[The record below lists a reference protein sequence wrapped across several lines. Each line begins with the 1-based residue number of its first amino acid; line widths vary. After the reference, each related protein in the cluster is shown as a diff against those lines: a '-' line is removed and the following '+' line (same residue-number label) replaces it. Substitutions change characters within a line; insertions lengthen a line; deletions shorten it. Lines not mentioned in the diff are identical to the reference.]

1 METPALNKVI
11 GLFRANKLNE
21 AKEACLT
28 LLSEGHVE
36 KEPLYLILLE
46 LANIQADYTF
56 SLNYYDHLIGLFPD
70 ELTYYLEKADLLRK
84 LGKPKAGIQCYEQ
97 LLARKPSNANAR
109 YNFALFLKKE
119 GQSER
124 AIANYLRAIEFHISE
139 PQEVYLNIG
148 VIYSELHDT
157 DNAIKYYSNA
167 LTINSHYV
175 PALYNLGG
183 IYEELGK
190 KEIAVDYYM
199 QILALEPSNINALS
213 RLVYAKSDLSLESEE
228 VQKLKSYTD
237 SASYTY
243 ENFDTLETA
252 LFALG
257 KVYDERKVYPKA
269 FYYYKKGN
277 ELGDKRIT
285 PYKPNEVSGET
296 KLLTANFTKPWYQN
310 SKIDNDY
317 EPIFVCGMF
326 RSGST
331 LVESILSEHPQL
343 CSGGEISLLN
353 KCINDAKKYSGS
365 LSPSDYGSIAEN
377 YKKQIGKIFG
387 THNAVVDKSLDNFKN
402 IGLIKAIFPKAKIIC
417 TDRNPL
423 DICISIYFQQL
434 GSSLNYSTEL
444 RHIAHYYIEYKKTL
458 KHWLQMFPGEIF
470 LVNYEQ
476 LVENPTGVCARL
488 FYYCDLEWRDI
499 YLDFY
504 KSNKLVKTASIWQVR
519 QPLQKLASRSQN
531 YKSQIREIEEMLA
544 GHY

>member
-70 ELTYYLEKADLLRK
+70 ELTYYSEKADLLRK
-84 LGKPKAGIQCYEQ
+84 LGKPKDGIECYEQ

-228 VQKLKSYTD
+228 VHKLKSYID
-237 SASYTY
+237 SASYTF

-257 KVYDERKVYPKA
+257 KVHDERKVYPKA

-277 ELGDKRIT
+277 ELGDKRII

-296 KLLTANFTKPWYQN
+296 KLLTENFTKPWYQK
-310 SKIDNDY
+310 SKIDNDF

-331 LVESILSEHPQL
+331 LVESILSEHPQI

-353 KCINDAKKYSGS
+353 KCINDAKKYSGL
-365 LSPSDYGSIAEN
+365 LSPSDYGSIAVN
-377 YKKQIGKIFG
+377 YKKQMSKLFG
-387 THNAVVDKSLDNFKN
+387 TRKVVVDKSLDNFKN

-423 DICISIYFQQL
+423 DICVSIYFQQL
-434 GSSLNYSTEL
+434 GSSLNYSTKL
-444 RHIAHYYIEYKKTL
+444 HNIAHYYIEYKKIL

-470 LVNYEQ
+470 IVNYEQ
-476 LVENPTGVCARL
+476 LVENPTDVCSSL

-504 KSNKLVKTASIWQVR
+504 KSDKLVKTASIWQVR

-531 YKSQIREIEEMLA
+531 YKSQIREIEKKLA